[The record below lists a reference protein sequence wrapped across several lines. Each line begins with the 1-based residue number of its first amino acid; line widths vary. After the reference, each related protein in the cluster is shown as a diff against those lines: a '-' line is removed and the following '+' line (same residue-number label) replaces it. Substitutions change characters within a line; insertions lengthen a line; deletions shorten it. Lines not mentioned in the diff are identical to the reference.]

1 MTEGYILNAV
11 QTATPLPIVYRSV
24 ERGNGTA
31 GEIEDDTRLS
41 ENQVT
46 NALSG
51 LRLVR
56 LIEKVDRYRTVDT
69 TVSDRFDDRRQF
81 QLSVLHNLTLEAQ
94 PASNEWG
101 KQSAIIVN
109 FEHLVESNT
118 QLFNR
123 TDQAVAD
130 DMDTF
135 QRELN
140 YHPDDGQGD
149 RNDMNADKLT
159 NWTRTADLLGLVRQ
173 VQGTDYATA
182 PDPWLLHTTMR
193 LATEELSDPS
203 PDDSEHPCIEIQDYF
218 RWMQENFL
226 RISLTDDGKV
236 PEILARTFE
245 YLSRSDAIRLVEAGD
260 AGAVG
265 LSNVPTPRTMDP
277 TANSIEVR

>member
-11 QTATPLPIVYRSV
+11 QTATPLSVVYRSV
-24 ERGNGTA
+24 QRGNGTVA
-31 GEIEDDTRLS
+31 EIEDDTCLS
-41 ENQVT
+41 EKQISD
-46 NALSG
+46 ALSG

-56 LIEKVDRYRTVDT
+56 LVEKVDRYCAVDLP
-69 TVSDRFDDRRQF
+69 VSDRFDDRREF
-81 QLSVLHNLTLEAQ
+81 QLSILHNLALEAC
-94 PASNEWG
+94 PASDDWG

-109 FEHLVESNT
+109 FEHLIESNT
-118 QLFNR
+118 QFFNR

-149 RNDMNADKLT
+149 RNDMNSDKLT

-182 PDPWLLHTTMR
+182 PDPWLLHSTMR

-203 PDDSEHPCIEIQDYF
+203 PDNSEHPCIEIQEYF
-218 RWMQENFL
+218 EWMRENFL
-226 RISLTDDGKV
+226 RISLTDDGEV
-236 PEILARTFE
+236 PEVLARSFE
-245 YLSRSDAIRLVEAGD
+245 FLSRSDAIRLVEAGD

-265 LSNVPTPRTMDP
+265 LSNVPTPRTMDSA
-277 TANSIEVR
+277 ANSIEVR

>member
-31 GEIEDDTRLS
+31 AEIEADTRLS
-41 ENQVT
+41 ENQIS

-56 LIEKVDRYRTVDT
+56 LIEKVDRYRTVDV

-81 QLSVLHNLTLEAQ
+81 QLSVLHNLALEAR
-94 PASNEWG
+94 PASDEWG

-109 FEHLVESNT
+109 FEHLVDSNT

-149 RNDMNADKLT
+149 RNDMNTDKLT

-182 PDPWLLHTTMR
+182 PDPWLLYATMR
-193 LATEELSDPS
+193 LATEELNDPS

-218 RWMQENFL
+218 RWMRENFL

-236 PEILARTFE
+236 PEILARSFE
-245 YLSRSDAIRLVEAGD
+245 YLSRLDAIRLVEAGD
-260 AGAVG
+260 AGAIG